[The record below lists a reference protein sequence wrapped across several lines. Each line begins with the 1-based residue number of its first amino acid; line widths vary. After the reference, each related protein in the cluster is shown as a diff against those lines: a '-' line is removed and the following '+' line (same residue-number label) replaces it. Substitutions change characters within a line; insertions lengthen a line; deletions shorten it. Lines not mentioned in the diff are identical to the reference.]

1 MSINNKISS
10 SVPDSWD
17 DFIEK
22 VPDQEPIYSY
32 SLKLNKISDDVL
44 DFRLKIIDKTAS
56 AQ

>member
-22 VPDQEPIYSY
+22 VPDQEPIYSN
-32 SLKLNKISDDVL
+32 SPKLNKILDDVL